1 MKQILERFKLDGKS
15 ALITGGGQG
24 IGAYLAEVLAQA
36 GANVAIVDVNISNA
50 KSVASSLQKY
60 GRKTIAVE
68 CDVRNPKSVKEMVVE
83 VTAAFEGLDI
93 ALNNAGINLNSAAE
107 ETPVEDWDMTF
118 AVNLRGVFLCCQAE
132 AGAMLPRGYGKIINM
147 ASTSSLI
154 VPHPQKQAAYN
165 SSKGG

>member
-50 KSVASSLQKY
+50 ESVASSLQKY

-68 CDVRNPKSVKEMVVE
+68 CDVRNPKSVKEMVAE

-93 ALNNAGINLNSAAE
+93 ALNNAGINLNSAQRKHQLK
-107 ETPVEDWDMTF
+107 TGT
-118 AVNLRGVFLCCQAE
+118 
-132 AGAMLPRGYGKIINM
+132 
-147 ASTSSLI
+147 
-154 VPHPQKQAAYN
+154 
-165 SSKGG
+165 